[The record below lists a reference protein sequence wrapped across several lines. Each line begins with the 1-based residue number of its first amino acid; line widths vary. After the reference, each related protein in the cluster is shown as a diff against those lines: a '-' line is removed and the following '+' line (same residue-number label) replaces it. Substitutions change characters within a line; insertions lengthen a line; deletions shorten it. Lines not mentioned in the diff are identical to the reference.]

1 MAVLVL
7 LPTYNEEENIAK
19 MIDAVRAVSPE
30 WSVLIV
36 DGGSTDRTVEIARE
50 KDAEAY
56 VFPERGKGRAV
67 ADAFRKADAEQLV
80 LLDADLSYPPSE
92 IPKLLAKLKECDV
105 VVGSRFAGSIEEGA
119 MGGVNRFGNRCLT
132 LMGNVLYGGR
142 ITDLCSG
149 LWAFRKEAYKRME
162 LDAPHFELE
171 ANFFSE
177 CTKKKMELCE
187 VPIEYKQRGGTA
199 KIGIADGMKIG
210 LFLLRK
216 RL

>member
-1 MAVLVL
+1 MTVLVL

-19 MIDAVRAVSPE
+19 MIDAVQGVSSE
-30 WSVLIV
+30 WQVLVV

-50 KDAEAY
+50 KGAEAY
-56 VFPERGKGRAV
+56 VFPERGKGKAV
-67 ADAFRKADAEQLV
+67 ADAFQRADAEQLV
-80 LLDADLSYPPSE
+80 LLDADMSYPPSE
-92 IPKLLAKLKECDV
+92 IPKLLAKLGECDV
-105 VVGSRFAGSIEEGA
+105 VVGSRFAGTIEEGA
-119 MGGVNRFGNRCLT
+119 MGGINRFGNRCLT
-132 LMGNVLYGGR
+132 FMGNLLYGGK

-177 CTKKKMELCE
+177 CMKKKMKLCE
-187 VPIEYKQRGGTA
+187 VPIEYRQRGGTA
-199 KIGIADGMKIG
+199 KIGVGDGVRIG

-216 RL
+216 RI